1 MIVTEPGEDGF
12 LATVSVTS
20 LKGAKDQTVIL
31 RMAEHPFIKWD
42 SSVSYAHAQV
52 TSVSVLEDHLNIG
65 LAKMHRDMDQGLV
78 QLLFDGFLASE
89 YTKKRV
95 QEFVREYKIRRSK
108 S

>member
-1 MIVTEPGEDGF
+1 M
-12 LATVSVTS
+12 
-20 LKGAKDQTVIL
+20 
-31 RMAEHPFIKWD
+31 
-42 SSVSYAHAQV
+42 
-52 TSVSVLEDHLNIG
+52 EDHLNIG
-65 LAKMHRDMDQGLV
+65 LAKMHRDRDQGLV